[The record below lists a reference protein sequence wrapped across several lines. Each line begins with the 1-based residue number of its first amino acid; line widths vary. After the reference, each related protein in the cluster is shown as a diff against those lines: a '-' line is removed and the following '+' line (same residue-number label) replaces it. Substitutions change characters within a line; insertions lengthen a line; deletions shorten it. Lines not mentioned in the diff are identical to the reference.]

1 MFSIKDKA
9 FRKILE
15 IPDVSFVEAKF
26 HRESSSIILQ
36 AEKGV
41 EDLLYRFYL
50 DDQRLEKIPL
60 PVSVIDQLEVSKK
73 RHDIRIRPKCH
84 NHSQHIQ
91 TGRR

>member
-1 MFSIKDKA
+1 MTDYESDFTYLAMFSIKDKA

-41 EDLLYRFYL
+41 EDLCIAF
-50 DDQRLEKIPL
+50 I
-60 PVSVIDQLEVSKK
+60 
-73 RHDIRIRPKCH
+73 
-84 NHSQHIQ
+84 
-91 TGRR
+91 